1 MQVDVSTKAVEW
13 MRERNQS
20 AMLHLI
26 PPLG

>member
-1 MQVDVSTKAVEW
+1 MQVDVSTKAAEW
-13 MRERNQS
+13 MRERNQA

>member
-1 MQVDVSTKAVEW
+1 MHVDVSSEAVEW

>member
-1 MQVDVSTKAVEW
+1 MQVDISTKAAEW
-13 MRERNQS
+13 MRDRDQS